1 MNTRELLRRPGFRPL
16 LSTYGLS
23 EVVDWLTTVALA
35 VLVYDATRSAVA
47 TTVLF
52 VSSKFLPA
60 FVAPAVTARVD
71 GIAPQRSLPVLYSL
85 QAFAFGGMALFSRS
99 VAAVVVLATVAG
111 GAALVSRALVRA
123 AVVSALDEG
132 EELQKGNALMNVVFS
147 TAFAVGPAVAG
158 AAVALGGAEL
168 TLVAGGALLLWM
180 ALYAGLSV
188 LPALVVSEEEAG
200 DSWFTKL
207 NRAIQ
212 HVRREPALAR
222 LFSTQGV
229 LLVFFTMVPPI
240 EVVYAREEL
249 GTTAAG
255 LGALMA
261 AWGVGAIVGSAVFAR
276 LAKHGTLLV
285 TIGASAA
292 MGVSYLGMGLAG
304 TLTAAC
310 ALSVIGGLGNGMQWI
325 AFVTAVQERTPSEL
339 QARAM
344 ALVESLGAAVPGVG
358 FALGGAVAAAAG
370 ARIAYDVAGIAIIG
384 IVTIGALVV
393 RGLPRS
399 QPQTAPATA

>member
-35 VLVYDATRSAVA
+35 VLVYDATQSAVA

-71 GIAPQRSLPVLYSL
+71 GVAPRRSLPVLYLL
-85 QAFAFGGMALFSRS
+85 QALAFGGMALFSGN
-99 VAAVVVLATVAG
+99 VTAVVLLAALAG

-123 AVVSALDEG
+123 AVVAALPDPDE
-132 EELQKGNALMNVVFS
+132 LTRGNALMNVVFS
-147 TAFAVGPAVAG
+147 TAFAVGPAAAG

-168 TLVAGGALLLWM
+168 TLVAGGALLAWM

-188 LPALVVSEEEAG
+188 LPALTTSEEEAEDG
-200 DSWFTKL
+200 WYAKL
-207 NRAIQ
+207 RRAVV

-222 LFSTQGV
+222 LFSAQAV

-261 AWGVGAIVGSAVFAR
+261 SWGVGAIVGSALFGR
-276 LAKHGTLLV
+276 LAKHGTMLV

-304 TLTAAC
+304 TLVAAC
-310 ALSVIGGLGNGMQWI
+310 ALSAIGGLGNGMQWI
-325 AFVTAVQERTPSEL
+325 AFVTAVQERTPGSL

-344 ALVESLGAAVPGVG
+344 ALVESLGAAVPGIG
-358 FALGGAVAAAAG
+358 FALGGAVAAAAS
-370 ARIAYDVAGIAIIG
+370 ARIAYDLAGIAILA
-384 IVTIGALVV
+384 VVVLGALVA
-393 RGLPRS
+393 RGLPS
-399 QPQTAPATA
+399 TEPQAAPAL